1 MPSQEHLRTYR
12 HLLRE
17 INRQFT
23 RVNGNRAWAS
33 QLRLHWRSSTANG
46 QQQSTAAE
54 NVLSYLA
61 NSRKYKELI
70 SEFNPKMTESDRIEK
85 TANRVGLQTPNTF
98 SQTNK

>member
-1 MPSQEHLRTYR
+1 MLSVEHLRMYR

-33 QLRLHWRSSTANG
+33 QLRLHWHCSSDTNDP
-46 QQQSTAAE
+46 QQQELTAAK

-61 NSRKYKELI
+61 NSRKYKELLA
-70 SEFNPKMTESDRIEK
+70 EFNPKMSEGDRIKK
-85 TANRVGLQTPNTF
+85 TANRVGLETPNTY
-98 SQTNK
+98 